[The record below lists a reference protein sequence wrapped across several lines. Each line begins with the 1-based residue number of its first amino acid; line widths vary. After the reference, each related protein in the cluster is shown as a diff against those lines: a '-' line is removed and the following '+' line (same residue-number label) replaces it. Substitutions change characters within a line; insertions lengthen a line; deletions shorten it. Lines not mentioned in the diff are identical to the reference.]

1 MKKTYIIAFICT
13 LIDQIIKNILINIM
27 EVGKSITIFKNFFNI
42 TLVMNDGAAFSILK
56 SKTFFLI
63 LTSLIVIVFII
74 NYLKKSNDVKE
85 VEYFIYGVLLG
96 GIIGNLIDRI
106 IYKSVI
112 DYLDFNIFS
121 NHFPVFNFADI
132 CIVLSIII
140 ITILTFKGEENGNKS
155 WRRKR

>member
-13 LIDQIIKNILINIM
+13 LIDQIIKNFLINIM

-85 VEYFIYGVLLG
+85 VEYVIYGVLLG

-106 IYKSVI
+106 LYKSVI

-121 NHFPVFNFADI
+121 NPFPVFNFADI
-132 CIVLSIII
+132 CIVISIII

-155 WRRKR
+155 